1 MPSPD
6 VRKYVDLTLYDLES
20 QSIYLNALSYARIAL
35 PEFQPREGSI
45 ETVLLQAMAI
55 EVAELVRS
63 INRVPGGVL
72 QVLLRLF
79 DVQRSEGSFPTAV
92 VRVAGADTSTYELP
106 SGVRFLYLSE
116 LDAEPLI
123 LSTDSAINLTWVK
136 TVSSAVV
143 LSNTVTVTTSTRHGF
158 STGQTI
164 TLAGFVAPDTTL
176 NGSFVVTVTGDF
188 TFTFSLTKAN
198 TTVTPTSA
206 TATPPATHP
215 ATAFVSATG
224 TAVTEA
230 YNGLAT
236 GTALSLLS
244 VVPQVA
250 SAKLATAVSGGAL
263 AETDDEYFARASAQ
277 LARLTT
283 TLVTADNFVQWA
295 AQNEDFTYV
304 YRVTALDATDR
315 TRTTAAGYL
324 TLVAAPIDASSTN
337 LLTGTGNPV
346 TAPGSPSWGQKDDLR
361 VAASELAHL
370 DLTVAVVDPMLVTVK
385 VTATLKAAQN
395 VTATAASLAVDTDL
409 KTLISPNTWDW
420 STVLR
425 RNELIGLVARSQTE
439 DLVTVADYVTS
450 VSLSV
455 TGSHIPDGKVVAT
468 VASSS
473 YAGTTLTV
481 NTSGNHG
488 LSNLSTEFVAIK
500 VGTTWET
507 YQAVYV
513 DADTFTVTR
522 ATTASPTNWVRVATV
537 DASTGDLTVND
548 PAPLLVSGSHEITVT

>member
-20 QSIYLNALSYARIAL
+20 QSIYLNALNYARIAL

-45 ETVLLQAMAI
+45 ETVLLQAMAV

-79 DVQRSEGSFPTAV
+79 DVQRSEGTFPTAV
-92 VRVAGADTSTYELP
+92 IRISGADTTTYELP
-106 SGVRFLYLSE
+106 SGARFFYQSG
-116 LDAEPLI
+116 LDADPLI
-123 LSTDSAINLTWVK
+123 LSTDSVVDLTWAK
-136 TVSSAVV
+136 TVSTAVV
-143 LSNTVTVTTSTRHGF
+143 VSNVVTVTTATRHGF
-158 STGQTI
+158 TTGQTI

-176 NGSFVVTVTGDF
+176 NGSFTVTVTGDY
-188 TFTFSLTKAN
+188 TFTFSLTKTN
-198 TTVTPTSA
+198 TTVTPTAA
-206 TATPPATHP
+206 TATPPSTHP

-230 YNGLAT
+230 FNGLAT

-244 VVPQVA
+244 VIPQVA

-277 LARLTT
+277 LARLTS

-295 AQNEDFTYV
+295 AQNEDFSYV

-315 TRTTAAGYL
+315 TRTAAAGYL

-337 LLTGTGNPV
+337 LLTGTGDPT
-346 TAPGSPSWGQKDDLR
+346 TATSSPSWGQKDDLR
-361 VAASELAHL
+361 LAADQMAHL

-385 VTATLKAAQN
+385 VATTLKAVTN
-395 VTATAASLAVDTDL
+395 VTATTASLAVSSDL
-409 KTLISPNTWDW
+409 SALISPNSWDW
-420 STVLR
+420 SPVLR
-425 RNELIGLVARSQTE
+425 RNELIGLIARSQTD
-439 DLVTVADYVTS
+439 DLVTVADYVVS
-450 VSLSV
+450 VTTSV
-455 TGSHIPDGKVVAT
+455 TGSYIPDGKVVGT

-473 YAGTTLTV
+473 YATTTLTV

-488 LSNLSTEFVAIK
+488 LSNLSAEYVAIK
-500 VGTTWET
+500 VAGVWET
-507 YQAVYV
+507 YQATYV
-513 DADTFTVTR
+513 SATSFTVVR
-522 ATTASPTNWVRVATV
+522 ATTASPTNWVKVATV
-537 DASTGDLTVND
+537 DATTGDLTVND